1 MKLSEHVNLYHGGN
15 AKKFAASVNK
25 PYTTVL
31 NQIASGW
38 CIDKYKVFDVKYDLP
53 QCEIDH
59 VKKVKES

>member
-31 NQIASGW
+31 NQIAQGW
-38 CIDKYKVFDVKYDLP
+38 SVNNTEVFDVKYKLT
-53 QCEIDH
+53 QTEIDH
-59 VKKVKES
+59 IKKIKEA